1 MEAPAKSDIIGPHR
15 VFEKHMGET
24 NCHPP
29 VCSRHHIHT
38 VGIWRQAL
46 ESFIRFPALPQ
57 HPHAGWNGVYFGNN
71 LYMHPLPHMENAI
84 VNQCQQQKYL
94 LQNQKP
100 HHLPYYG
107 LLRFCHCPRIVQYN
121 NRHHTDILSGH
132 YPGRTWRILC
142 CIAMSVSRYGLL
154 QIN

>member
-1 MEAPAKSDIIGPHR
+1 MEAPANSDIIGPHR

-57 HPHAGWNGVYFGNN
+57 HPHAGWNGIIKALKDHTVLSRQQINELLWSKLPIDYTEEQKLRKIGNLLTKMRKN
-71 LYMHPLPHMENAI
+71 KEIQTDENR
-84 VNQCQQQKYL
+84 L
-94 LQNQKP
+94 WHLSEQNE
-100 HHLPYYG
+100 
-107 LLRFCHCPRIVQYN
+107 
-121 NRHHTDILSGH
+121 ILSEFK
-132 YPGRTWRILC
+132 
-142 CIAMSVSRYGLL
+142 
-154 QIN
+154 